1 MPEMTGIE
9 AAIAILAQRP
19 FCRVVL
25 ISGHAAI
32 ADLLH
37 EPQAQEHSFE
47 VLTKPVHPA
56 RRGSRNYAL
65 ATFRWVTRRNTQGP
79 GRILAIVQ
87 GIYAMAVWLPFF
99 SGRVLLHLHDYGMPL
114 ANCR

>member
-1 MPEMTGIE
+1 MTGIE

-56 RRGSRNYAL
+56 AL
-65 ATFRWVTRRNTQGP
+65 LEKLRAGDF
-79 GRILAIVQ
+79 
-87 GIYAMAVWLPFF
+87 
-99 SGRVLLHLHDYGMPL
+99 PL
-114 ANCR
+114 GDTP